1 MSSKWVMTN
10 GTIEM
15 DVCTVC
21 GQPYREGHIDCTCPS
36 NHAERCERPTYD
48 QLKAQH
54 DAQPATLAALA
65 TGAALIR
72 RVLAD
77 GTNEI
82 REYHVPQLEDFADE
96 LEASL
101 SLAGLPRCSVVL
113 MECEN
118 WIDEPTM
125 ECITHGGKFPAAQ
138 ATGGESDEFI
148 RGSISGAKNAVATE
162 RLRRKLMPS
171 DDGALEYQL
180 ERFEEA
186 FRWLV
191 DGRADGA
198 INMQM
203 AIAKMRTA
211 IEAPRHTNSSEE
223 LTDD

>member
-1 MSSKWVMTN
+1 MTSN
-10 GTIEM
+10 QRCDAIEYPALCYPM
-15 DVCTVC
+15 EGRPTWC
-21 GQPYREGHIDCTCPS
+21 GEHVARFTPP
-36 NHAERCERPTYD
+36 AAAVERCDVVPPT
-48 QLKAQH
+48 
-54 DAQPATLAALA
+54 
-65 TGAALIR
+65 
-72 RVLAD
+72 D
-77 GTNEI
+77 GTN
-82 REYHVPQLEDFADE
+82 P
-96 LEASL
+96 
-101 SLAGLPRCSVVL
+101 
-113 MECEN
+113 
-118 WIDEPTM
+118 
-125 ECITHGGKFPAAQ
+125 
-138 ATGGESDEFI
+138 SDEFI

>member
-48 QLKAQH
+48 ALTASH
-54 DAQPATLAALA
+54 ASLVAALGDLR
-65 TGAALIR
+65 TK
-72 RVLAD
+72 
-77 GTNEI
+77 
-82 REYHVPQLEDFADE
+82 ADE
-96 LEASL
+96 AFAAGKLEAEKQ
-101 SLAGLPRCSVVL
+101 P
-113 MECEN
+113 
-118 WIDEPTM
+118 EPTL

-211 IEAPRHTNSSEE
+211 IEATPKAHQ
-223 LTDD
+223 

>member
-1 MSSKWVMTN
+1 MTSN
-10 GTIEM
+10 I
-15 DVCTVC
+15 DKAIAILRKNIATVPPHGC
-21 GQPYREGHIDCTCPS
+21 QRVKREVTP
-36 NHAERCERPTYD
+36 
-48 QLKAQH
+48 
-54 DAQPATLAALA
+54 AQPATLAALA

>member
-1 MSSKWVMTN
+1 MTDN
-10 GTIEM
+10 QRCENCGDAKEQHE
-15 DVCTVC
+15 DGVGCWVC
-21 GQPYREGHIDCTCPS
+21 GSCPEFTPP
-36 NHAERCERPTYD
+36 AAAVERCDVVPPT
-48 QLKAQH
+48 
-54 DAQPATLAALA
+54 
-65 TGAALIR
+65 
-72 RVLAD
+72 D
-77 GTNEI
+77 GTN
-82 REYHVPQLEDFADE
+82 P
-96 LEASL
+96 
-101 SLAGLPRCSVVL
+101 
-113 MECEN
+113 
-118 WIDEPTM
+118 
-125 ECITHGGKFPAAQ
+125 
-138 ATGGESDEFI
+138 SDEFI